1 MGHPVLRYAALTR
14 RAPGKRRNEDALLVD
29 RALRVAWRGGGTLS
43 LDRPRVLAVADGVG
57 GSPCGHRAS
66 RTLLGLARG
75 RLREPDPTALAHAL
89 EEMQAQ
95 YSRGIDN
102 PSCRGMA
109 TTLVG
114 AVVTAG
120 RACIFNVGDSRAYWL
135 AGGQAT
141 QLSRDHSLL
150 QKLLDAG
157 QAQHALLARP
167 DIGAI
172 ANTIYSAFVARPG
185 ECLPAIQLVPL
196 PAAPAGALLL
206 CSDGLSS
213 VVGDDDLATLANGE
227 DPAADVERLYRRARE
242 CGFYDDLTFIVAS
255 WPEPPEDAGRTWGDK
270 DLEAL

>member
-1 MGHPVLRYAALTR
+1 MDHPILRYAALTR

-29 RALRVAWRGGGTLS
+29 RRLRVAWRGAGTLS
-43 LDRPRVLAVADGVG
+43 LDRPRLLAVADGVG

-66 RTLLGLARG
+66 RALLGLLRG
-75 RLREPDPTALAHAL
+75 RLREPDPTALAEAL
-89 EEMQAQ
+89 PELQAQ
-95 YSRGIDN
+95 FSHGTDD

-120 RACIFNVGDSRAYWL
+120 RACVFNVGDSRAYWL

-157 QAQHALLARP
+157 QAEAALLARP

-185 ECLPAIQLVPL
+185 ESLPAIQLAPL
-196 PAAPAGALLL
+196 PVAPAGALLL
-206 CSDGLSS
+206 CSDGLTS
-213 VVGDDDLATLANGE
+213 VVGDDDLGALARGE

-242 CGFYDDLTFIVAS
+242 CGFYDDLTIIVAA
-255 WPEPPEDAGRTWGDK
+255 WRATPDAAGKTCCDK
-270 DLEAL
+270 ELEAL